1 MALSNYHSYS
11 ATLLKEQMMNGKFAN
26 LRWFQYESMGGGR
39 SGSRFS
45 PMWTRQDGA
54 SGFQFG
60 NETEARTWFN
70 ASFGA
75 AFPAKRGHADEQPFL
90 SFSAACTEFGR
101 NLLEMLGDD
110 ASPIGLIQSAVRP
123 TAQPC
128 ASATSSKKKSHG
140 MMLTMYVRVADWW
153 LYDRGLELQ

>member
-110 ASPIGLIQSAVRP
+110 ASPIGLIQSAVRL
-123 TAQPC
+123 TAMRV
-128 ASATSSKKKSHG
+128 SHVVQKEEPWHDADD
-140 MMLTMYVRVADWW
+140 VRACRRLVA
-153 LYDRGLELQ
+153 R